1 LTKLEGR
8 GVGCGPINNLE
19 QVFNDRQVV
28 AREMVHT
35 MRHSVN
41 GGTSAR
47 LLANPIK
54 MSATPVTYR
63 HAPPLL
69 GEHTA
74 EVLSDIL
81 GLDDSEIEELCDLG
95 VLD

>member
-1 LTKLEGR
+1 
-8 GVGCGPINNLE
+8 
-19 QVFNDRQVV
+19 
-28 AREMVHT
+28 MVHT

-41 GGTSAR
+41 GGTPAR

-63 HAPPLL
+63 YAPPLL